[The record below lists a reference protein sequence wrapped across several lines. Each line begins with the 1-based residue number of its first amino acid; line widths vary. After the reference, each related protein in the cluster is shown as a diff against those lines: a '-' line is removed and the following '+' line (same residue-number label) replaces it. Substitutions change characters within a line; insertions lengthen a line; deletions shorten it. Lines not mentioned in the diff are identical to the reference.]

1 MTSGLTT
8 LLMRSAGLLLL
19 TAMLFWA
26 VLGAALARRRGR
38 SRASGA
44 LISGLLPGVGAL
56 VLLLLHDRAQREAP
70 APAAPPPAPAAPAPS
85 ATPAWGS
92 PPSAPAQQSG
102 WGSPYAGATTW
113 GSPSTWSTEP
123 QVGVPLPA
131 WTPAPQPLTP
141 ASAPGPDP
149 APRSSMLPAL
159 ILTPV
164 ALACVLLLAALLEP
178 WLVARVSG
186 TRTSYTGGASP
197 VTALPLLAAVLLL
210 AGAAALHLHR
220 PRGSWPVLG
229 AAVGATAILLSLQLI
244 LVTQAVG
251 EVLAGL
257 SEYLPESADVTH
269 GSGAILLLLAGI
281 CATAWSIGAIVSC
294 PPRAASSR
302 TGGS

>member
-1 MTSGLTT
+1 MTSGLST

-38 SRASGA
+38 SRTSGA
-44 LISGLLPGVGAL
+44 LISGLLPGLGAV
-56 VLLLLHDRAQREAP
+56 VLLLLRDRLNREPPAP
-70 APAAPPPAPAAPAPS
+70 APAPRAA
-85 ATPAWGS
+85 ATPAPPAWGAATA
-92 PPSAPAQQSG
+92 APAQQNA
-102 WGSPYAGATTW
+102 WGSPYAGTSTAW
-113 GSPSTWSTEP
+113 GTGSAWSTEP

-131 WTPAPQPLTP
+131 WNPAPQPLAAAP
-141 ASAPGPDP
+141 ASHAEPEPTRG
-149 APRSSMLPAL
+149 SMLPAL

-164 ALACVLLLAALLEP
+164 ALACVLLLGALFEP

-197 VTALPLLAAVLLL
+197 VTALPLVAATLLL

-229 AAVGATAILLSLQLI
+229 AAVGASSILLSLQLI

-251 EVLAGL
+251 EVLEGL
-257 SEYLPESADVTH
+257 SEFLPESADVTH
-269 GSGAILLLLAGI
+269 SSGAILLLLAGI
-281 CATAWSIGAIVSC
+281 CATAWSVGAIASC
-294 PPRAASSR
+294 PPSAAGSR